1 MSELNERI
9 KKIRIFKKVSPKE
22 LADELEVEEK
32 DVLSWEEDTTPE
44 ISMIVNIANYFGVTI
59 DYLLTG
65 KINKKISLD
74 DMDEQKRSLY
84 IIKNDD
90 IDLFKKYSSFDFH
103 ILAETI
109 FTEYGAD
116 KSEKYISA
124 IYECESHK
132 IFNYLLDSFLKNKWT
147 MQKRVNA
154 PLNEISSTA
163 ALVYGPHFQDFIK
176 MCFLNNR
183 VDALEF
189 IKFQYFAI
197 GNRTTKDKTYQIS
210 KNLFNLAFDK
220 EKVNREIIEYV
231 GQVHTFI
238 QRDYEM
244 KTKNIYYWMN
254 DAIIANLYKN
264 KHFELLNK
272 ALQEY
277 RKNDK
282 WIEENIK
289 NGMYNETRCVKRNF
303 EFLSE
308 NGYDASYT
316 IAKVEPINEALILA
330 KNNHDLKWLE
340 IFNNYNKSLKAK
352 FGMDVPYLDDDA
364 MNLVKLEISHA
375 SEDQILISS
384 FKHLGLVHFPAF
396 IKSFKNNLNNVEE
409 LKKAIINLEKIKS
422 DFLDTFYIHYC
433 EMFEDLLEKKKYKEL
448 FEFSCD
454 NNLSEMSDLLI
465 EGKYLEAFKYVKRQF
480 FINDSNDFIDYMSMK
495 RNSENISELMSKNNK
510 WISPE
515 LECEYLIKKNK
526 PNSKNEIE
534 ILLKNQFLSCPGLYI
549 VENGFVNTCRKIKE
563 TYIDNEILFLKN
575 RIESITHENEL
586 SIQKKKIEAE
596 INRDYIENLLAT
608 GDFEKAILK
617 IAILLEAKLKFMYA
631 SEPKMDLKD
640 MIDKYISENLRL
652 HNVYDDED
660 DDYYRYQDEDR
671 KMTHITKRLQQLRIA
686 RNNVVHSNGQKKREK
701 H

>member
-1 MSELNERI
+1 
-9 KKIRIFKKVSPKE
+9 
-22 LADELEVEEK
+22 
-32 DVLSWEEDTTPE
+32 
-44 ISMIVNIANYFGVTI
+44 
-59 DYLLTG
+59 
-65 KINKKISLD
+65 
-74 DMDEQKRSLY
+74 MDEQKRSLY

-90 IDLFKKYSSFDFH
+90 IDLFKKYSSFNFL

-147 MQKRVNA
+147 MQRSVNA
-154 PLNEISSTA
+154 SLNEISSTA

-197 GNRTTKDKTYQIS
+197 GNRTSEDKTYQIS
-210 KNLFNLAFDK
+210 RNLFDLAFD
-220 EKVNREIIEYV
+220 ERKVSREIIEYV
-231 GQVHTFI
+231 GQVHPFI

-244 KTKNIYYWMN
+244 KTKKIYFWMN
-254 DAIIANLYKN
+254 DEIIANLYKN
-264 KHFELLNK
+264 KHFKLLNK

-277 RKNDK
+277 KENDK
-282 WIEENIK
+282 WIKENIK
-289 NGMYNETRCVKRNF
+289 NGFYNETRCVKRNF

-330 KNNHDLKWLE
+330 KNNHDLQWLE
-340 IFNNYNKSLKAK
+340 VFNNYNKSLKEK

-375 SEDQILISS
+375 SKDQILISS

-396 IKSFKNNLNNVEE
+396 IKSFENNLNNVEE
-409 LKKAIINLEKIKS
+409 LKRAIINLEKIKN
-422 DFLDTFYIHYC
+422 DFVDTFYIHYC

-465 EGKYLEAFKYVKRQF
+465 EGKYIDAFKYVKTHF
-480 FINDSNDFIDYMSMK
+480 VINDLNDFIDYMSIRK
-495 RNSENISELMSKNNK
+495 NCGNISELMIENGKC
-510 WISPE
+510 ISPE
-515 LECEYLIKKNK
+515 LECEYLIKKNM
-526 PNSKNEIE
+526 PNDKSEIK

-549 VENGFVNTCRKIKE
+549 AENGFVNTCRKIKE
-563 TYIDNEILFLKN
+563 AYIDNEILSLKN
-575 RIESITHENEL
+575 RIESVTHENEL
-586 SIQKKKIEAE
+586 INQKKKIEAE

-617 IAILLEAKLKFMYA
+617 IAILLEAKLKFMYV

-640 MIDKYISENLRL
+640 MLDKYIAENLKL
-652 HNVYDDED
+652 HNAYDDED
-660 DDYYRYQDEDR
+660 DDYYCYQDEDR

-686 RNNVVHSNGQKKREK
+686 RNNVVHSNGQNELTDDDIRDCLDVVINIGGEK
-701 H
+701 